1 MKDCSSGELK
11 KVKQQIENK
20 INIDKNIEKNKK
32 INEELKEIIN
42 QINKNIEFKNN
53 EKEKI
58 LSIEEVI
65 HVI

>member
-1 MKDCSSGELK
+1 MS
-11 KVKQQIENK
+11 IF
-20 INIDKNIEKNKK
+20 
-32 INEELKEIIN
+32 LKEIIN